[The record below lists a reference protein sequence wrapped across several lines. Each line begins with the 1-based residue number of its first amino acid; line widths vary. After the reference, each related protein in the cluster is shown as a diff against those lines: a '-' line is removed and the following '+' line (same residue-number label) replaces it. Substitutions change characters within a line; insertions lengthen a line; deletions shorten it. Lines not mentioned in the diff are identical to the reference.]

1 MTTWRWLR
9 QKPVGQAPDQSHAGP
24 ELAAPGHHHGHGHGG
39 HAAPGSV
46 AVRRLLFVI
55 TVPLVIANVI
65 ALAVLWPR
73 TTSSTSAGS
82 LTAAPPLIAA
92 TVTGIDVVACNTQF
106 DADLAASTCLDVTV
120 TLHGKAHGGEEST
133 FQQTLNDPARLRV
146 DNRIYVTEL
155 GTNQSKPTYGF
166 YEYQRERPLLA
177 LLAAFVIVTILI
189 GRRSGLRA
197 LIALALSLG
206 ILVKF
211 MLPAI
216 IQGRSP
222 LLVALVGASAVMF
235 LALYLSHGIN
245 VRTTSAVLG
254 TMASLGITGLL
265 ATLAV
270 KAAHFTGL
278 SGEESSYLGAT
289 ASQIDLR
296 GLLLAG
302 IIIGALGVLDDVTVT
317 QASAVWELHQANPNL
332 GFRGRFEAAIRIG
345 RDHIASVV
353 NTLVLAYAGAA
364 LPLLLLFTGAGTPL
378 SEVFNGEPV
387 ATELVRMLAGSI
399 GLIAAVPLTTALTSL
414 VVGFDHSGSQPGSNP
429 DTVPVETDVTV
440 RNRQRR
446 RNRPTPPWSPPR
458 AEQEFWDHNQ
468 PHV

>member
-1 MTTWRWLR
+1 MRTCRWLR
-9 QKPVGQAPDQSHAGP
+9 PRTFEPAADQSHAGI
-24 ELAAPGHHHGHGHGG
+24 ELPATGHHPGHHHGHGHGG

-73 TTSSTSAGS
+73 AATSNSAES

-92 TVTGIDVVACNTQF
+92 TVTRIDFVPCNTQF
-106 DADLAASTCLDVTV
+106 DADLAASTCLDVSV
-120 TLHGKAHGGEEST
+120 TLRGKKHGGEVST
-133 FQQTLNDPARLRV
+133 FQQTLSDPSRLRLH
-146 DNRIYVTEL
+146 NRIYLTEI
-155 GTNQSKPTYGF
+155 GATQGKPTYGF
-166 YEYQRERPLLA
+166 YDYQRERPLLA

-278 SGEESSYLGAT
+278 SGEESSYLRAT

-332 GFRGRFEAAIRIG
+332 GFRRRFEAAIRIG

-378 SEVFNGEPV
+378 SEIFNGEPV

-414 VVGFDHSGSQPGSNP
+414 VVGFDHSGSNP
-429 DTVPVETDVTV
+429 DTVPGETDVTV